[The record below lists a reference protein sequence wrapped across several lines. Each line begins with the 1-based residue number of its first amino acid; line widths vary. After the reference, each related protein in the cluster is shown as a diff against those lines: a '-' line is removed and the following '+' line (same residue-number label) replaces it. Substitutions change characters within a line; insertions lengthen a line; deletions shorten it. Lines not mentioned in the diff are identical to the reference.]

1 MTRRSSPRV
10 AVIGA
15 GFSALSL
22 LSLWRERGA
31 AIAGVIVYADAREA
45 CTGLA
50 YADSAGQSLL
60 NTRAA
65 DLGLSPSQVGA
76 FADWLGLSGPDR
88 DGFRTRVEYGAYLRA
103 QWADLLQASPFPIEV
118 VARRAESVQRTGAG
132 FIVGAG
138 ERRDGVDQVVLANGP
153 LPALPLP
160 MLDDATRRSPHYV
173 DDPWRNAWSDGLA
186 ADASVVVLG
195 TGLSMLDHVL
205 HLRGR
210 GHRAPITAISRH
222 GLLPRPHPEQRLP
235 AEPLHDDVRSAWSQR
250 SVRALLRTLRR
261 ACGQRDDWHAAFDA
275 IRPHIAEIWRALSA
289 AEQSRFL
296 RHLRSYWEVHR
307 HRCAPELWR
316 EQQRWIK
323 AGELRIVAARL
334 LRVRVE
340 GDGLAL
346 DLRRQ
351 GQAQVDTLNAQ
362 RLLRATGIDGPLQ
375 RGVDPLVDSLI
386 AQGLVRAHPL
396 GLGLQVDEHNR
407 VLDVQGRAVP
417 GLYAV
422 GALARGLLWETTAIP
437 ELRQRA
443 AVVASIIPAD
453 LAEVRPADA

>member
-1 MTRRSSPRV
+1 
-10 AVIGA
+10 
-15 GFSALSL
+15 
-22 LSLWRERGA
+22 
-31 AIAGVIVYADAREA
+31 
-45 CTGLA
+45 
-50 YADSAGQSLL
+50 
-60 NTRAA
+60 
-65 DLGLSPSQVGA
+65 
-76 FADWLGLSGPDR
+76 
-88 DGFRTRVEYGAYLRA
+88 
-103 QWADLLQASPFPIEV
+103 
-118 VARRAESVQRTGAG
+118 
-132 FIVGAG
+132 
-138 ERRDGVDQVVLANGP
+138 
-153 LPALPLP
+153 
-160 MLDDATRRSPHYV
+160 
-173 DDPWRNAWSDGLA
+173 
-186 ADASVVVLG
+186 
-195 TGLSMLDHVL
+195 
-205 HLRGR
+205 
-210 GHRAPITAISRH
+210 
-222 GLLPRPHPEQRLP
+222 
-235 AEPLHDDVRSAWSQR
+235 
-250 SVRALLRTLRR
+250 
-261 ACGQRDDWHAAFDA
+261 
-275 IRPHIAEIWRALSA
+275 
-289 AEQSRFL
+289 
-296 RHLRSYWEVHR
+296 
-307 HRCAPELWR
+307 

-443 AVVASIIPAD
+443 AVVAAAIS
-453 LAEVRPADA
+453 

>member
-1 MTRRSSPRV
+1 MTPPPSPPRV

-31 AIAGVIVYADAREA
+31 AIAGVSVYADAREA
-45 CTGLA
+45 FTGLA

-65 DLGLSPSQVGA
+65 DLGLTPSQPGA
-76 FADWLGLSGPDR
+76 FADWLGLSGLDR

-103 QWADLLQASPFPIEV
+103 QWSQLLASAPFPIEFV
-118 VARRAESVQRTGAG
+118 SHRAEAVVREGDG
-132 FIVGAG
+132 FIVTAG
-138 ERRDGVDQVVLANGP
+138 DRRGRVDTVVLANGT
-153 LPALPLP
+153 LPAAPLA
-160 MLDDATRRSPHYV
+160 MLDDDARRHPNYV
-173 DDPWRNAWSDGLA
+173 DDPWRSRWSDGIDT
-186 ADASVVVLG
+186 DAPVVVLG

-210 GHRAPITAISRH
+210 GHRGPITAISRH

-235 AEPLHDDVRSAWSQR
+235 AEALHDDVRVAWSQR

-261 ACGQRDDWHAAFDA
+261 ACNQRDDWHAAFDA
-275 IRPHIAEIWRALSA
+275 LRPHIAEVWRALPA
-289 AEQSRFL
+289 AEQGRFL

-307 HRCAPELWR
+307 HRCARALWE
-316 EQQRWIK
+316 EQQRWIA
-323 AGELRIVAARL
+323 AGELQIVAARL

-340 GDGLAL
+340 DDRLAL
-346 DLRRQ
+346 DLRRR
-351 GQAQVDTLNAQ
+351 GRAHVDTLHAQ

-375 RGVDPLVDSLI
+375 RGVDPLIDGLI
-386 AQGLVRAHPL
+386 AQNLVRAHPL
-396 GLGLQVDEHNR
+396 GLGLDVDEHNR
-407 VLDVQGRAVP
+407 VLDVRGSVVP
-417 GLYAV
+417 GLFAL

-437 ELRQRA
+437 EMRQRA
-443 AVVASIIPAD
+443 AVVAAAIQ
-453 LAEVRPADA
+453 